1 MVFINSVDKM
11 LKVRTYDSR
20 I

>member
-1 MVFINSVDKM
+1 MPRFINSVDKGDYI
-11 LKVRTYDSR
+11 KT